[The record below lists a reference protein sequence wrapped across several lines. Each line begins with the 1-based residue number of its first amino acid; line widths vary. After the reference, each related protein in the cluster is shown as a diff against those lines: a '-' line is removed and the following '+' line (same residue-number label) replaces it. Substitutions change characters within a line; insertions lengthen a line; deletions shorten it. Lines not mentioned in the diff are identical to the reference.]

1 MLKILIIF
9 GTRPEAIKMAPIVK
23 SLESDFEIRVCVTA
37 QHREMLDQV
46 LNIFEIK
53 PDIDLDLM
61 KHKQTLSELSSRILS
76 SVDNVLDQEKPDLVL
91 VHGDTTT
98 STIAALCSFY
108 KKIDVGHVEAGLRT
122 NEKYSPFPE
131 EMNRQL
137 TSKIASIHFA
147 PTLTAKKNLLNEGIK
162 EDSIH
167 VTGNTVVDALKKIR
181 EKAKGIK
188 FSDKLIND
196 LPFLNN
202 NEKIILVTG
211 HRRENFGS
219 GFEEICAGIKDIAL
233 EFPSI
238 NIVYPVHLNPNVL
251 EPTNKFIGNLK
262 NVHLIQPVEYIHF
275 IKLMEKS
282 QLIITDSGGIQ
293 EEAPSFSLPVLV
305 MRDSTERP
313 EAIES
318 GNAILVGANRE
329 SIFANAK
336 KLLQNVTKLDF
347 DESIINPFG
356 DGNASNKIKDIL
368 KKFK

>member
-181 EKAKGIK
+181 ERA
-188 FSDKLIND
+188 
-196 LPFLNN
+196 
-202 NEKIILVTG
+202 
-211 HRRENFGS
+211 
-219 GFEEICAGIKDIAL
+219 
-233 EFPSI
+233 
-238 NIVYPVHLNPNVL
+238 
-251 EPTNKFIGNLK
+251 
-262 NVHLIQPVEYIHF
+262 
-275 IKLMEKS
+275 
-282 QLIITDSGGIQ
+282 
-293 EEAPSFSLPVLV
+293 
-305 MRDSTERP
+305 
-313 EAIES
+313 
-318 GNAILVGANRE
+318 
-329 SIFANAK
+329 
-336 KLLQNVTKLDF
+336 
-347 DESIINPFG
+347 
-356 DGNASNKIKDIL
+356 KIKPISFDDMI
-368 KKFK
+368 